1 LVDSLRPL
9 KTNKSPLESSVKTQ
23 DILPVL
29 LSIVVIVLVAVLEK
43 QSKLFA
49 ALAATMPLTAPLAL
63 WIVYSANAGDKPAV
77 SQFSLSLLLGILPT
91 LAFLVTVWL
100 AARSGMKLAP
110 MILAGY
116 GVWAVGAAILYFL
129 RNALGIR

>member
-1 LVDSLRPL
+1 M
-9 KTNKSPLESSVKTQ
+9 KSQ
-23 DILPVL
+23 DILPVV
-29 LSIVVIVLVAVLEK
+29 LSILVIILVAVLEK

-49 ALAATMPLTAPLAL
+49 ALAATMPLATPLAL
-63 WIVYSANAGDKPAV
+63 WIVYSSNAGDKAAV
-77 SQFSLSLLLGILPT
+77 SQFSLSLLLGIFPT

-110 MILAGY
+110 MILTGY
-116 GVWAVGAAILYFL
+116 GVWAMGAALLYLF